1 MLQFSHFCKEADL
14 YDKDCKISDIDRFFV
29 TVNYEIVD
37 LPENP
42 DRTLNRYEFIELLI
56 RIANLK
62 FREAGKADNLRQAL
76 EMLLAENIFKNFK
89 VEPWHDFRTDQMW
102 CDEVNSVFQLNLA
115 SVDKIHKTLTNKADK

>member
-1 MLQFSHFCKEADL
+1 M

-42 DRTLNRYEFIELLI
+42 DRTLNRYEFIEILI

-62 FREAGKADNLRQAL
+62 FREAGKADSLKQAL
-76 EMLLAENIFKNFK
+76 EMLLAENVFKNFK
-89 VEPWHDFRTDQMW
+89 VEPW
-102 CDEVNSVFQLNLA
+102 
-115 SVDKIHKTLTNKADK
+115 